1 MVRAL
6 SKMVDLYAVRCCW
19 LVHQTSSFPPR
30 RRRRRRAFEFEL
42 KNRADLSSY
51 GNSTIILLLLY
62 STPSP
67 LLSRDTI
74 AIALGSGA
82 KSSKHMIDSLSHTI
96 LSLFISLYFSLSL
109 SLSHY
114 SLSLLI
120 ISLFISLSFSIFSIS
135 LSLLYSLLFLSLSL
149 SLHFSLHKPTDE
161 VASV

>member
-6 SKMVDLYAVRCCW
+6 SKMVDLGAVRCCW
-19 LVHQTSSFPPR
+19 LVDQTSSFPPR
-30 RRRRRRAFEFEL
+30 RRREAFEFEL

-82 KSSKHMIDSLSHTI
+82 KSSKHMIDSSLSH
-96 LSLFISLYFSLSL
+96 YFSLSL
-109 SLSHY
+109 YTLSLF
-114 SLSLLI
+114 LSLLI
-120 ISLFISLSFSIFSIS
+120 ISLFISLYFSIS
-135 LSLLYSLLFLSLSL
+135 LFLSLSYTL
-149 SLHFSLHKPTDE
+149 YFSLSISLCTNQQTR
-161 VASV
+161 